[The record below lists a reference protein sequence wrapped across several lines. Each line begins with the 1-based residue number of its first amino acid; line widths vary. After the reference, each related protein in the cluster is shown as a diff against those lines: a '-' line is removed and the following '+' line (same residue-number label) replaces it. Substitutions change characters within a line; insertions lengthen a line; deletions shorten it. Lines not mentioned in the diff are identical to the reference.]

1 MESVEF
7 LIRYIRPNIDDF
19 LAGNNHYNNR
29 HRSKAEAYPFLFEYL
44 CSPLAYIAMVQAT
57 ESSRPAVAGIAKACV
72 DLLLDRT
79 GSGTT
84 GEINKFI
91 GAVVGYIL
99 TINGYEKIGK
109 QRSIGHRDFTTG
121 EVYRR
126 KG

>member
-1 MESVEF
+1 MESVEYVV
-7 LIRYIRPNIDDF
+7 RYNRPNVDDF

-29 HRSKAEAYPFLFEYL
+29 HRSKAEAYPFLLEYL
-44 CSPLAYIAMVQAT
+44 FSPLAYIAMVQAT

-72 DLLLDRT
+72 DLLQERT

-91 GAVVGYIL
+91 GAVVGYLL
-99 TINGYEKIGK
+99 TVNGYEKIGK
-109 QRSIGHRDFTTG
+109 QWSIGHHDFTTG

-126 KG
+126 KE